1 MNELDEGTDKKKRIL
16 EHYENVLSGFTNKE
30 KEHLEALEQ
39 LEDYE
44 GKLAEAHEKLEKSR
58 VTIEELQEIIAEF
71 NSEIGKYEE
80 KIKKLEE
87 IQAKLTEDFNHHIE
101 KKNDKIKALT
111 SELSEL
117 KIMKPEFFSE
127 NFQKIPDE
135 VPENLNKESLLT
147 DNLAEFLEKNLKN
160 SSENLSQSFDLLFKE
175 FFISETDPIL
185 KNSDQKL
192 VLMNKIKKECEN
204 IQSIYQKFLNFKELY
219 TSQSKELE
227 ELKTFFQSL
236 QQKTELL
243 SSENQKLQTSY
254 EKLQQTNE
262 ILTKNLLDSDFP
274 NRFSLSSEEAI
285 LFDSLGLD
293 KQASIIQTNENENL
307 IKIKVLEEENSR
319 LKEDLETL
327 KESCSSLQYSLSEE
341 NLKSL
346 NSEEILKSPTKK
358 AKNTPEPR
366 IKPVVTYNENILI
379 LDHDS
384 SSDNDQIILYREI
397 ENSEN
402 EICSIDEN

>member
-227 ELKTFFQSL
+227 EFKTFFQSL

-293 KQASIIQTNENENL
+293 KQASIIQTNEN
-307 IKIKVLEEENSR
+307 
-319 LKEDLETL
+319 EDLETL